1 MHAARTEVDRVQSV
15 PGTVPKPLLQS
26 VMPGLDA
33 VRGLAVLVVVTYH
46 GFFWNAATDNLR
58 GAERLIIFPF
68 QGGWLGVQLFF
79 VLSGFLITGILL
91 DTRRQRHYYRR
102 FYLNR
107 ALRILPAYIALLIL
121 LAVLRVAQM
130 PFLIV
135 SLLFLS
141 NVTALLGIPMQYPPL
156 WSLAVE
162 EQFYLLW
169 PFAVQYLSERSLTLL
184 AGAIVF
190 ITPLVRYLAWN
201 CGATE
206 GLFYYTWFVMDGLA
220 MGALIALFTRDKKT
234 TRRRAVVAGTLL
246 GAAGAALL
254 ILGEP
259 FGILHRATLAGATF
273 QLTPWHFLFASL
285 ILFVLVAGSWPRSR
299 IVSPAWLRYLG
310 RISYGL
316 YLIHVLAF
324 DAFDHVVEKKF
335 LSRETFFRGTAPGL
349 ALRFVIAGGFAIL
362 AASLSREYFE
372 SFFLRF
378 KYKPQS
384 PEIAEQP
391 GI

>member
-1 MHAARTEVDRVQSV
+1 MRAARTDVERAQPV
-15 PGTVPKPLLQS
+15 PVAAPRPLLRS

-33 VRGLAVLVVVTYH
+33 VRGLAVLMVVTYH
-46 GFFWNAATDNLR
+46 GFFWNAATDNMR
-58 GAERLIIFPF
+58 GAERLIIFSF
-68 QGGWLGVQLFF
+68 QGNWLGVQLFF

-91 DTRRQRHYYRR
+91 DTRRQPQYYRQ
-102 FYLNR
+102 FYVNR
-107 ALRILPAYIALLIL
+107 ALRILPAYIALLVL
-121 LAVLRVAQM
+121 LAVFRIAQV

-184 AGAIVF
+184 AGAIVLM
-190 ITPLVRYLAWN
+190 TPLVRYFAWSW
-201 CGATE
+201 GATE
-206 GLFYYTWFVMDGLA
+206 GLSSYTWFVMDALA
-220 MGALIALFTRDKKT
+220 MGALIALFARDKKT
-234 TRRRAVVAGTLL
+234 TRRRTVAAGAVL

-254 ILGEP
+254 VVGEP

-273 QLTPWHFLFASL
+273 QLAPWHFLFASL
-285 ILFVLVAGSWPRSR
+285 ILFVLVAGSGPRSK

-324 DAFDHVVEKKF
+324 DAFDHVVKKKF

-362 AASLSREYFE
+362 VASLSREYFE
-372 SFFLRF
+372 SFFLLF
-378 KYKPQS
+378 KYKRQP